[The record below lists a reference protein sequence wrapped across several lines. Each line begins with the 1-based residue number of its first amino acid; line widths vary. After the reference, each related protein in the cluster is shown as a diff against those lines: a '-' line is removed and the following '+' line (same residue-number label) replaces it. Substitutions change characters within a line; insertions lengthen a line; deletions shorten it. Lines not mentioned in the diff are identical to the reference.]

1 MTRKLKDLCGMR
13 FGKLLV
19 QREVERKN
27 GYRHWLCFCDCG
39 SEITVYQGNL
49 TSGGT
54 NSCGCISLGR
64 PINDLTGKRFN
75 FLTVIKLS
83 DKKTSNGGVLWDCL
97 CDCGKTTTVVGS
109 SLLNEDTKSC
119 GCYRSSRMTEQNTKH
134 GMVNT
139 PEWMSWSAML
149 SRCYNENSIGYK
161 NYGGRGI
168 VVCERWRNSFENFY
182 IDMGIRPS
190 ADYTLDR
197 KDVNG
202 NYEPNNCRWL
212 DRLSQ
217 TRNTRFQSNPMNG
230 IRETISGKFRVSIGV
245 DNKSIELGTFS
256 TIEEAQRVRKDAEMK
271 YWSKK

>member
-1 MTRKLKDLCGMR
+1 MPKILKDLCGNR
-13 FGKLLV
+13 YGKLIV
-19 QREVERKN
+19 QKEVERRN
-27 GYRHWLCFCDCG
+27 GYRHWLCRCECG
-39 SEITVYQGNL
+39 STIEVYHGNL
-49 TSGGT
+49 TNGHT
-54 NSCGCISLGR
+54 NSCGCISIGR
-64 PINDLTGKRFN
+64 PILDLTGKKFN
-75 FLTVIKLS
+75 FLTVTNLS
-83 DKKTSNGGVLWDCL
+83 DRKTPNGKPLWDCL
-97 CDCGKTTTVVGS
+97 CDCGKTTTVDGGS
-109 SLLNEDTKSC
+109 IKNGNTKSC
-119 GCYRSSRMTEQNTKH
+119 GCYRSSRMIEQNTKH

-168 VVCERWRNSFENFY
+168 IVCDRWKDSFENFY

-217 TRNTRFQSNPMNG
+217 TRNTRFQANPMNG
-230 IRETISGKFRVSIGV
+230 IRKTASGKFRVAIGV
-245 DNKSIELGTFS
+245 DNSHIELGIFL
-256 TIEEAQRVRKDAEMK
+256 TIEEAQEARRNAEIK
-271 YWSKK
+271 YWS

>member
-1 MTRKLKDLCGMR
+1 MTRKLKDLCGTR

-19 QREVERKN
+19 QKEVERRN
-27 GYRHWLCFCDCG
+27 GYRYWLCLCDCG
-39 SEITVYQGNL
+39 SEITAYQGNL
-49 TSGGT
+49 SNGGT
-54 NSCGCISLGR
+54 KSCGCISIGR
-64 PINDLTGKRFN
+64 PINDLTDKKFN
-75 FLTVIKLS
+75 FLKVIALS
-83 DKKTSNGGVLWDCL
+83 PKRTSIGGTLWVCS
-97 CDCGKTTTVVGS
+97 CDCGKLTTVAQSALVNG
-109 SLLNEDTKSC
+109 DTKSC
-119 GCYRSSRMTEQNTKH
+119 GCYRSSRMSEQNTKH
-134 GMVNT
+134 GMTNT

-168 VVCERWRNSFENFY
+168 IVCERWRNSFENFY

-256 TIEEAQRVRKDAEMK
+256 TIEEAQEARRNAETK
-271 YWSKK
+271 YWS

>member
-1 MTRKLKDLCGMR
+1 MPKILKDLCGNR
-13 FGKLLV
+13 YGKLIV
-19 QREVERKN
+19 QKEVERRN
-27 GYRHWLCFCDCG
+27 GYRHWLCQCECG
-39 SEITVYQGNL
+39 STIEVYHGNL
-49 TSGGT
+49 TNGHT
-54 NSCGCISLGR
+54 NSCGCISIGR
-64 PINDLTGKRFN
+64 PILDLTGKKFN
-75 FLTVIKLS
+75 FLTVTNLS
-83 DKKTSNGGVLWDCL
+83 DRKTPNGKPLWDCL
-97 CDCGKTTTVVGS
+97 CDCGKTTTVDGGS
-109 SLLNEDTKSC
+109 IKNGNTKSC

-212 DRLSQ
+212 DRLLQ

-230 IRETISGKFRVSIGV
+230 IRRTASGKYRAAIGV
-245 DNKSIELGTFS
+245 NNNQIDLGTFS
-256 TIEEAQRVRKDAEMK
+256 TIEEAQEARRNAETK
-271 YWSKK
+271 YWS